1 MFSIRLIVN
10 FSKLLVVGLF
20 ISALSACVS
29 RPSLES
35 EAIIQLNNN
44 LAQLQQWKLKGKIAW
59 ITNSERKSAYMN
71 WQQNNKDMQFDLSN
85 LVGINLASLSYN
97 GELATLSSDGQVY
110 EDSSPSALIYKTTGW
125 NVPLE
130 TLSSWVKGAV
140 SEQGRQANA
149 SSNSVR
155 NDNQT
160 VIRYENGLI
169 KQIKSN
175 CEVCDQWTI
184 NYTSYENVTLANI
197 EYQLPKQISMYNP
210 AYQATIKIKISQW
223 SQ

>member
-110 EDSSPSALIYKTTGW
+110 EDSSPSALIYKTTGYL
-125 NVPLE
+125 VYIF
-130 TLSSWVKGAV
+130 SRK
-140 SEQGRQANA
+140 
-149 SSNSVR
+149 
-155 NDNQT
+155 
-160 VIRYENGLI
+160 
-169 KQIKSN
+169 
-175 CEVCDQWTI
+175 
-184 NYTSYENVTLANI
+184 
-197 EYQLPKQISMYNP
+197 
-210 AYQATIKIKISQW
+210 
-223 SQ
+223 